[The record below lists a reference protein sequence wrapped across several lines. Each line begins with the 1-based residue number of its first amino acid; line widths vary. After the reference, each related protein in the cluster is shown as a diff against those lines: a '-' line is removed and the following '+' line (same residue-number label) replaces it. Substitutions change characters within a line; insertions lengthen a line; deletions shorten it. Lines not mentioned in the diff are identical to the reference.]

1 MTAPGGR
8 AAAREP
14 DERSDALAPA
24 GVSRP
29 AGDADAARATDAL
42 DPEPPVP
49 AAPIGR
55 MGIAALSLIGLMISI
70 YMSLYK
76 LGVFGVIACG
86 AGDCDRVQ
94 NSPWAEFFGV
104 PVPYIG
110 VLGYGALMAAAL
122 AGMQPRFVRDRRI
135 AAVLFAGAAIGLA
148 FSAYLTYLEAAV
160 INAWCRY
167 CIVSAALATLIFL
180 FAIPEFRRMRQ
191 DG

>member
-8 AAAREP
+8 AAARESDERS
-14 DERSDALAPA
+14 DERSDALVAA
-24 GVSRP
+24 G
-29 AGDADAARATDAL
+29 GDAAGAAHASDAL
-42 DPEPPVP
+42 EPEPPVP

-94 NSPWAEFFGV
+94 NSPWAAFFGV

-122 AGMQPRFVRDRRI
+122 TGMQPRFVRDRRI
-135 AAVLFAGAAIGLA
+135 AAVLFGGAAIGLA

-180 FAIPEFRRMRQ
+180 FAIPEFRRMRR